1 MDQCYTERSI
11 SMKYKKLMAAASA
24 LGIVSSVFSVSASAA
39 ANDDFSGYVLMNI
52 PYSSFYGVDSAG
64 VSDVDAISSAT
75 NKTGNYGK
83 AGGAYHSGITAGTA
97 EDGSVAAV
105 GKDNGSKVQGVIWA
119 VKADSLDAVKALGG
133 SEITDSSSVTVATMG
148 HGSTNASVLNSYQA
162 LAEAPAYSYYVLNTA
177 PANFVELDGTGF
189 KAGNSS
195 AASKN
200 IDVSASYGTHW
211 GDIQLDIGEAEET
224 SDKIINGMVITA
236 EDGTTRGLYHLDQI
250 WSFNQVAWNLSATD
264 GLDGKK
270 ITKIRYY
277 CSVKDTDLTDVSVP
291 AYENYVYDYNVD
303 VDVSEVYTGEV
314 TGKFRNEKGL
324 DISGLPADAK
334 NVKAR
339 VYFTTGGR
347 NAEYSYIT
355 PVTVNNRGG
364 LDMDFVDVNGTRVS
378 IENGSVTNS
387 EGAVT
392 NYGEL
397 TDGTEYTVDFT
408 CDNYYI
414 RSIKVVY
421 NASENVADS
430 EPESSAA
437 DSSASS
443 QAASSSSTSSSSSK
457 ASSAASSSS
466 SKASSQAAAKT
477 STNPTT
483 GSAAGGIMGAAAVL
497 GGAVLVTRRKK
508 N

>member
-1 MDQCYTERSI
+1 
-11 SMKYKKLMAAASA
+11 MKYKKLMASVTA
-24 LGIVSSVFSVSASAA
+24 LGIVSGMFSVSASAA
-39 ANDDFSGYVLMNI
+39 ASDDFSGYVLMNI
-52 PYSSFYGVDSAG
+52 PYSQFYSAENSEIG
-64 VSDVDAISSAT
+64 DVDAITSAT

-83 AGGAYHSGITAGTA
+83 TGGAYHSGVTAGTA

-119 VKADSLDAVKALGG
+119 VKVDSIDAVKALGG
-133 SEITDSSSVTVATMG
+133 SEITDESSVTVATMG
-148 HGSTNASVLNSYQA
+148 HGSTNSTVLNGYQA
-162 LAEAPAYSYYVLNTA
+162 LSEAPAYSYYVLDSA
-177 PANFVELDGTGF
+177 PANYLELDGSSF
-189 KAGNSS
+189 KAGSDSTSS
-195 AASKN
+195 KS

-211 GDIQLDIGEAEET
+211 GDVQLEIGEAEEA
-224 SDKIINGMVITA
+224 SDKIINAMVITA
-236 EDGTTRGLYHLDQI
+236 EDGTTKGLYHLDQI
-250 WSFNQVAWNLSATD
+250 WSFNQIAWNIDATE

-270 ITKIRYY
+270 ITGIRYY
-277 CSVKDTDLTDVSVP
+277 CSVKDADVADTSVP

-324 DISGLPADAK
+324 DINGLPADAQ

-347 NAEYSYIT
+347 DAEYSYIT
-355 PVTVNNRGG
+355 PVTVNNRDGF
-364 LDMDFVDVNGTRVS
+364 DMEYVDVNGTRVS
-378 IENGSVTNS
+378 IEKGSVTDS
-387 EGAVT
+387 TGAVT
-392 NYGEL
+392 NFGEL

-421 NASENVADS
+421 NASENVEDS
-430 EPESSAA
+430 ESESSVA

-443 QAASSSSTSSSSSK
+443 AASSSTSSK
-457 ASSAASSSS
+457 TSSAASSSS
-466 SKASSQAAAKT
+466 SKASSQAATKST
-477 STNPTT
+477 SNPTT
-483 GSAAGGIMGAAAVL
+483 GSAAGGIMGATAIL
-497 GGAVLVTRRKK
+497 GGAVLASRRKK